1 TFFANYILA
10 KIDKKEFCL
19 HNYNGITKIV
29 DPFYINSKNETIYF
43 DTIEEYSK
51 YIGPTW
57 FGVAYCGNNTIVNN
71 VGRYFKYI
79 GDDRNNNNNNNN
91 NNSDNGN
98 DNGNDNK
105 NFLNLHT
112 KEEFTNYY
120 SNLYDKLMDPEK
132 PLKCVPLNSVNPAY
146 N

>member
-79 GDDRNNNNNNNN
+79 GDDVNPSTDITPTEI
-91 NNSDNGN
+91 SDKSDEAETEGV
-98 DNGNDNK
+98 
-105 NFLNLHT
+105 F
-112 KEEFTNYY
+112 EEDDI
-120 SNLYDKLMDPEK
+120 NLYDKLMDPEK